1 MKSMD
6 EKSSAQG
13 RIFNKENNR
22 EAPKFL
28 EKVKFQIGVKKF
40 LWLKKLK
47 ILRHGHVLLVNLTLK
62 KLLERFTEKNC

>member
-1 MKSMD
+1 MKPMD
-6 EKSSAQG
+6 EKASAQAH
-13 RIFNKENNR
+13 IFNKENNR
-22 EAPKFL
+22 EDPKFL

-47 ILRHGHVLLVNLTLK
+47 ILYHGHVLLVNLTLQ

>member
-6 EKSSAQG
+6 ENSSTQAH
-13 RIFNKENNR
+13 IFNRENNR
-22 EAPKFL
+22 EGPKFL

-47 ILRHGHVLLVNLTLK
+47 ILCHGHVLLVNLTLK

>member
-22 EAPKFL
+22 EGPKFL

-40 LWLKKLK
+40 
-47 ILRHGHVLLVNLTLK
+47 
-62 KLLERFTEKNC
+62 